1 MLVEAGIT
9 LVCIV
14 GVVFY
19 LRFLMAL
26 KGELRRGPS
35 GYWVRVRFD
44 AAESKIGVSHE
55 RHEPGSKAA

>member
-19 LRFLMAL
+19 LRFLIAL
-26 KGELRRGPS
+26 KGELRHRSS

-44 AAESKIGVSHE
+44 AAENKVGVSRE
-55 RHEPGSKAA
+55 RQEPESKAA